1 VADDLPKIPVAR
13 PDDPEDVSWAL
24 STAEA
29 MRGRGDLSE
38 ALKWLRRAAESA
50 SEAEADDRA
59 LELAKAAA
67 DLAAAVNQNARGVA
81 PAANVLTRTLQTHA
95 RDLPGPVREA
105 QARLAAQRAVPPVTS
120 ASPAPRAAPSRPVPA
135 APGHR
140 VPAMQTAVS
149 KSRPSGAKSDG
160 KRRRAAALD
169 EEARKVVEG
178 SLMFPALGGVPQ
190 EDPSVP
196 TVEVP
201 ALGEEEAQALER
213 HLRNRWKSRPD
224 SRGKVPTMT
233 DEWDA
238 FPTQSLSGDEIAT
251 ITSSD
256 DKKPPAPNETTA
268 RSSPPKAAAPR
279 SLVTS
284 QAVRVVL
291 WRDANGVH
299 IAPAGTPVAALAIDA
314 MVVALDPDADVAAW
328 LDDGG
333 PPPGTRAS
341 RKD

>member
-1 VADDLPKIPVAR
+1 
-13 PDDPEDVSWAL
+13 VSWAL

-67 DLAAAVNQNARGVA
+67 DLAASVNQNARGAA

-105 QARLAAQRAVPPVTS
+105 QARLAAQRAVPPVTAA
-120 ASPAPRAAPSRPVPA
+120 ASVPRAAPSRPAPAPA
-135 APGHR
+135 AHR
-140 VPAMQTAVS
+140 VAAAQTAVS

-160 KRRRAAALD
+160 KRRRAPALD
-169 EEARKVVEG
+169 EDARKAADG
-178 SLMFPALGGVPQ
+178 SLVFPTLDGIPAD
-190 EDPSVP
+190 DPSVP

-201 ALGEEEAQALER
+201 ALGDEEAQELDR
-213 HLRNRWKSRPD
+213 RLRARRKSRPD
-224 SRGKVPTMT
+224 GRGKVPTMT

-238 FPTQSLSGDEIAT
+238 FPTQSLSGEEIAT
-251 ITSSD
+251 ITSGD
-256 DKKPPAPNETTA
+256 EKRADPPKETT
-268 RSSPPKAAAPR
+268 RSTPPKAAAPR

-333 PPPGTRAS
+333 PPPGTRVS